1 MARAKAGRRARA
13 ASQRSAQSAD
23 RERSGGE
30 GAPPTEQERAPQGER
45 QSAAAQRGSCA
56 RLPGRRGIAGLL
68 LSRLETA
75 AYRIYGR
82 VAGLS
87 EERPALGVEIAAS
100 ALRALGARAPRVVS
114 SVTVSHARAAVLHA
128 LQDAAGVRRLLP
140 SIGRVEAGAKRQAST
155 VRAAGAAGAGG
166 PERTPAGVVSLAT
179 APGDGGTEIKV
190 VLPGARPRRRLA
202 RAAGDLLAEL
212 PRRQLRGELRRLRQW
227 IEIGEIPTT
236 AGQPSGRADRERE

>member
-13 ASQRSAQSAD
+13 AAQRGAQSAD
-23 RERSGGE
+23 RERSEGE
-30 GAPPTEQERAPQGER
+30 GAPPTEQERAPRRER

-56 RLPGRRGIAGLL
+56 RLPGRRGVAGLL

-75 AYRIYGR
+75 AYRIYER

-100 ALRALGARAPRVVS
+100 ALRAFGARAPRVVS
-114 SVTVSHARAAVLHA
+114 SVTVSRARAAVLNA

-155 VRAAGAAGAGG
+155 LRAAGAGG

-179 APGDGGTEIKV
+179 APGDRGTEIKV
-190 VLPGARPRRRLA
+190 VLPGARPRGRLA
-202 RAAGDLLAEL
+202 RAAGELLAEL

-236 AGQPSGRADRERE
+236 AGQPSGRTDREGE

>member
-13 ASQRSAQSAD
+13 AAQRGAQSAD
-23 RERSGGE
+23 RERSE
-30 GAPPTEQERAPQGER
+30 GAPPTEQERAPRRER

-56 RLPGRRGIAGLL
+56 RLPGRRGVAGLL

-75 AYRIYGR
+75 AYRIYER

-100 ALRALGARAPRVVS
+100 ALRAFGARAPRVVS
-114 SVTVSHARAAVLHA
+114 SVTVSRARAAVLNA

-155 VRAAGAAGAGG
+155 IRAAGAGG

-190 VLPGARPRRRLA
+190 VLPGARPRGRLA
-202 RAAGDLLAEL
+202 RAAGELLAEL

-236 AGQPSGRADRERE
+236 AGQPSGRTDREGE